1 MSSTS
6 AKFQPAV
13 ESFHFKIGWF
23 RSVGVY
29 VSLLR
34 ISGYFLRLDSSWRS
48 GGFKGLQRGSVLK
61 RRLYGTTTWMIEGI
75 IGSVQDLSMELRYWA
90 DSVLSVGQGIVI

>member
-1 MSSTS
+1 MS
-6 AKFQPAV
+6 
-13 ESFHFKIGWF
+13 E
-23 RSVGVY
+23 
-29 VSLLR
+29 
-34 ISGYFLRLDSSWRS
+34 
-48 GGFKGLQRGSVLK
+48 GFKGLQRNGVLK